1 MNAGGRLLSGAAFSY
16 HTAAKPQPYA
26 PPFALCRIV
35 PTFASVFF
43 IGDNRYIS
51 QTYRDVLRPFLI
63 RRGRPPLCL
72 HNDEKAPFKPQHE
85 KHDDERTANKPGKAV
100 FLLSAAFFR
109 RSLATY
115 RNATRNNDTA
125 DI

>member
-1 MNAGGRLLSGAAFSY
+1 MNAGGRLLSGGGFFV
-16 HTAAKPQPYA
+16 PYGGKA
-26 PPFALCRIV
+26 STRRAPFALCRIV
-35 PTFASVFF
+35 PTFASVFSLVNSRF
-43 IGDNRYIS
+43 IS

-72 HNDEKAPFKPQHE
+72 HNAEKAPFKPQHE
-85 KHDDERTANKPGKAV
+85 KHGDERTANKPEKAV
-100 FLLSAAFFR
+100 FLSSAVFFR

-115 RNATRNNDTA
+115 RNATRNDDTA